1 MQNPAW
7 LSAIRNCF
15 HSSFNLPFSNGS
27 AHGNPRRRRRHTEIQ
42 HALNAPV
49 ATESLEDRTLLSTLM
64 VGSGQTY
71 PTIQSAVDAATT
83 SDTIQV
89 LPGTYNET
97 VSITKSNLTFQG
109 PNSDVVGS
117 GTRTAEATVTGG
129 FVLNGVSN
137 VTIRG
142 FNITGSNVADS
153 RGVLLGNTT
162 AIPGVFG
169 TPRWSGA
176 LLAYGR
182 C

>member
-1 MQNPAW
+1 VRMQNPAW

-64 VGSGQTY
+64 VGAGQTY
-71 PTIQSAVDAATT
+71 TTIQSAVDAATT

-109 PNSDVVGS
+109 PNS
-117 GTRTAEATVTGG
+117 
-129 FVLNGVSN
+129 
-137 VTIRG
+137 
-142 FNITGSNVADS
+142 
-153 RGVLLGNTT
+153 
-162 AIPGVFG
+162 
-169 TPRWSGA
+169 
-176 LLAYGR
+176 
-182 C
+182 